1 VTAESDAAE
10 LVLSLIPKSLR
21 LTVEELRAV
30 IKEALPEVHEKAQP
44 RTKTF
49 NFDHN
54 GALAAISGY
63 QNWASVGF
71 IRGDQ
76 LRDDAGILE
85 GTGKGMRHV
94 RVNKGA
100 PVPREELAALVRQA
114 AELNE
119 RLGPPKGRSRGWG
132 GAA

>member
-1 VTAESDAAE
+1 
-10 LVLSLIPKSLR
+10 LIPKGLR
-21 LTVEELRAV
+21 PTVEELRAV
-30 IKEALPEVHEKAQP
+30 IKEAVPEVREKPQP

-49 NFDHN
+49 NYDHH

-71 IRGDQ
+71 IRGDEIE
-76 LRDDAGILE
+76 DSSGMLE

-94 RVNKGA
+94 RVDKGA
-100 PVPREELAALVRQA
+100 GVPRDGLGALIKQA
-114 AELNE
+114 ARLNE
-119 RLGPPKGRSRGWG
+119 ERGPPKGFSRGWG

>member
-1 VTAESDAAE
+1 MNSEFDAE
-10 LVLSLIPKSLR
+10 LVLSLFPKGVR
-21 LTVEELRAV
+21 PTVEELRAV
-30 IKEALPEVHEKAQP
+30 VLKALPAVHEKPQP

-49 NFDHN
+49 NYDHN

-71 IRGDQ
+71 IRGDE
-76 LRDDAGILE
+76 LVDAAGILE

-100 PVPREELAALVRQA
+100 PVPREALAALVRQA
-114 AELNE
+114 AALNE
-119 RLGPPKGRSRGWG
+119 KLGPPKGRSRAWG
-132 GAA
+132 GAK